1 MACNGIFF
9 NGRCFPIYEV
19 ELKWPPKDP
28 DPDPYRHIFDDIRV
42 LVTIDRAIAQ
52 ISDRRLRETLAQS
65 VHGAARSLSL
75 PEGMEL
81 GDRLFKEKRAM
92 EAAE

>member
-28 DPDPYRHIFDDIRV
+28 DPDPWRHVFDDIRV
-42 LVTIDRAIAQ
+42 LVTIDRAIAR
-52 ISDRRLRETLAQS
+52 ISDRRLRETLGRS
-65 VHGAARSLSL
+65 IRDAAGSLSL

-81 GDRLFKEKRAM
+81 GDRLFSGEKVL